1 MIDDKYNSFKEK
13 SISEKSTELETPR
26 VTALLGIILASSF
39 WFEDEETETKRGS
52 DMPQIT

>member
-1 MIDDKYNSFKEK
+1 MIEDKYNSFKEK

>member
-39 WFEDEETETKRGS
+39 
-52 DMPQIT
+52 